1 MSTKIFFL
9 QVSTDIEG
17 KNEWKECFSVK
28 GVRLPT
34 GFYIGASA
42 ATGELAGKRS
52 NQSLSTDFNLDY
64 RFFVTFLPYKPVHA
78 WTIC

>member
-1 MSTKIFFL
+1 MSTRVFSL

-42 ATGELAGKRS
+42 ATGELAGKS
-52 NQSLSTDFNLDY
+52 SQG
-64 RFFVTFLPYKPVHA
+64 A
-78 WTIC
+78 A